1 MNIFHRGKWRWG
13 GKAKWIFAIL
23 QFYRIL
29 KWHAILWW
37 SSVMIKQNSR
47 CRLDDYAL
55 PNMETT
61 ASPHPQM
68 RWSQLEKRQIFRV
81 LLGWL
86 GQPLWSGLWTEV
98 STGLQSWKV
107 SSSDHYGRVQTS
119 KPLRY
124 ILIHDGSN
132 SVIIQS
138 VYKPLIC

>member
-23 QFYRIL
+23 QFYRTL

-47 CRLDDYAL
+47 YHLDDYAL

-61 ASPHPQM
+61 VSAPLKWGGLNWKKCQT
-68 RWSQLEKRQIFRV
+68 FRV

-124 ILIHDGSN
+124 ILIHDGWN
-132 SVIIQS
+132 SVIVQA